1 MLSSGRLRF
10 VRSLHQK
17 KFREKEGLFLVEGP
31 KLVHELIQNKAFAV
45 DSIYATSN
53 WRLPDGLDPELVQI
67 VTDEQLARLSV
78 LDSPNRVLAVCQIP
92 ASSGHTIPP
101 TRGLTLLLDQISDPG
116 NLGTIIRTADWFGV
130 SQVFCSPDSA
140 ELFNPK
146 VIQAT
151 MGSVF
156 RMKVFHTPL
165 IDLLVRNTESTGI
178 PVYAAVLGG
187 ENVFQTE
194 LKKDAWLL
202 IGNESRGVSPMLMPF
217 VTRAVTIPS
226 FAKGPAKAE
235 SLNVSVATGILCA
248 EFLRGR

>member
-1 MLSSGRLRF
+1 MLSTGRLRF

-31 KLVHELIQNKAFAV
+31 KLVHELLQTKAFAV

-67 VTDEQLARLSV
+67 VTDEQLGRLSV

-92 ASSGHTIPP
+92 ASSGHTKPP
-101 TRGLTLLLDQISDPG
+101 TKGLTLLLDQISDPG

-156 RMKVFHTPL
+156 RMKVVHTPL

-187 ENVFQTE
+187 ENVFHTE

-202 IGNESRGVSPMLMPF
+202 IGNESRGVSQMLMPF

-226 FAKGPAKAE
+226 FAEGPAKAE